1 VPRVAEGRAPA
12 GERYQPADSVDVVIS
27 EWGRVWPELRTAPVG
42 VISRLARS
50 RAFIDAELE
59 AVFAEYGLTNPN
71 FEVLAILRRREPPF
85 ELTQRA
91 LTEHLRLTS
100 GTVSV
105 RVDRLVDLDLVTRRP
120 DPADGRGAIVCLT
133 DEGVRLCE
141 AAFPRHLA
149 NEARLLSALTD
160 SEHGKLAALLRKL
173 LLSYEGEAPA
183 DGVPVRLGLE
193 VAPAHVARRMRR
205 AVGLPDRTG
214 LLVVGVA
221 DGSPASAAGLAEG
234 DLLVSAGGVE
244 LRSVASLYQALT
256 GHRRHVVLAVVR
268 GVDQRTVRLT
278 VPRSDRPRR

>member
-1 VPRVAEGRAPA
+1 VQQVAAGRVPAE
-12 GERYQPADSVDVVIS
+12 ERYQPADSVDVVIS
-27 EWGRVWPELRTAPVG
+27 DWGRVWPELRAAPVG
-42 VISRLARS
+42 VISRLARA
-50 RAFIDAELE
+50 RTYIDAELE

-71 FEVLAILRRREPPF
+71 FEVLALLRRREPPF

-133 DEGVRLCE
+133 DKGARLCE

-160 SEHGKLAALLRKL
+160 AEQGQLAALLRKL

-221 DGSPASAAGLAEG
+221 DGSPAHAAGLAEG

-256 GHRRHVVLAVVR
+256 GHRRPVALAVVR
-268 GVDQRTVRLT
+268 GVDERTVRLA
-278 VPRSDRPRR
+278 VPRSDNGR